1 MIGADTNVI
10 LRYFLWDDPAQSPV
24 AGRFIDDDCT
34 PDQPAALNLIVL
46 AEAVSYLEQKRRA
59 PKKEILR
66 FLDLLF
72 QNPNI
77 RMDREELTLSAIDLY
92 ENSRSGFTDCLIFCA
107 NRDAGASQTFT
118 FDKSAASAGMMTLL
132 E

>member
-77 RMDREELTLSAIDLY
+77 RMDRK
-92 ENSRSGFTDCLIFCA
+92 N
-107 NRDAGASQTFT
+107 
-118 FDKSAASAGMMTLL
+118 
-132 E
+132 